1 MITVSSINNF
11 ENSVQSIKKLQ
22 KQVIAARER
31 KLESKSKK
39 GKQQARKM
47 QDRFEKEYETV
58 KNDMVKPS
66 FWIDKESKEK
76 LNSKV
81 LDSYEKYKDQNILI
95 SKDILADVQRNL
107 IKATYLSIG
116 YKDPILKNISFE
128 LKNGDK
134 LFIKGKNGVGKTTL
148 IKSII
153 DSVIKSTLNNS
164 YINVSNSP
172 EIFDGKLVISE
183 AIRLGI
189 YEQEID
195 SKKMDETLSEAILNI
210 HYNVRKDINDQE
222 IRNLL
227 AKYLFDPVSDFSVKV
242 KNLSGGQKARLQIIK
257 MNINNP
263 NLLILDE
270 PTNHLDLPS
279 IEELEKFLITY
290 KGAII
295 YVSHDSYFI
304 NVIGGNVLALDK

>member
-1 MITVSSINNF
+1 LITVSSINNF

>member
-1 MITVSSINNF
+1 
-11 ENSVQSIKKLQ
+11 
-22 KQVIAARER
+22 
-31 KLESKSKK
+31 
-39 GKQQARKM
+39 
-47 QDRFEKEYETV
+47 
-58 KNDMVKPS
+58 MVKPS